1 MRMQKEEKIVF
12 VLLLMALGSLAVAF
26 WAFSSD
32 EGKSESFDG
41 SEIGTEYGNAETL
54 TSVEGIIVDIKP
66 TKSGGHLMI
75 SLDSTTLTVFIS
87 RSAGAEE
94 LSAILKK
101 GDRIR
106 ARGMQKEYQG
116 QEEIEVHR
124 GSDLQILNR

>member
-1 MRMQKEEKIVF
+1 MRMQKVEKIVL
-12 VLLLMALGSLAVAF
+12 VLLRMALGSLAVAF

-41 SEIGTEYGNAETL
+41 SEIGTESGNAETL
-54 TSVEGIIVDIKP
+54 TSVEGIVVNIKP

-75 SLDSTTLTVFIS
+75 SLDETALSLFIS

-94 LSAILKK
+94 PSGKLKK

-106 ARGMQKEYQG
+106 AR
-116 QEEIEVHR
+116 EIQMCIKVGKNSKCLESR
-124 GSDLQILNR
+124 IFRS

>member
-1 MRMQKEEKIVF
+1 
-12 VLLLMALGSLAVAF
+12 MALGSLAVAF

-41 SEIGTEYGNAETL
+41 SEIGTESDNAETL
-54 TSVEGIIVDIKP
+54 ISVEGIVVNIKP

-75 SLDSTTLTVFIS
+75 SLDETALTVFIS

-94 LSAILKK
+94 LSGTLKK

-106 ARGMQKEYQG
+106 ATGVQKEYQG
-116 QEEIEVHR
+116 QEELEVSR
-124 GSDLQILNR
+124 ISDVQILN